1 LIGPDNRVTDLL
13 IVKMVWFRARRR
25 KPRDG
30 RIGAVTGLSTMR
42 VHGLLILLA
51 GFTAAEAQ
59 AASIQTVAPLSGVA
73 PSIQIM
79 GDTAAI
85 DPSIVAATPDQ
96 GEPTPSITVLADTRS
111 DDTPSFISLGDPAPA
126 GEELAATPSA
136 SGGRQ
141 VTTMPMV
148 IRGGDVSNEIARPSA
163 SASSGTSGD
172 TATTPLLDPNDKGTP
187 SKRKALKRQAA
198 RLAQEK
204 ASGNQAEP
212 STDATPMGQ

>member
-1 LIGPDNRVTDLL
+1 
-13 IVKMVWFRARRR
+13 
-25 KPRDG
+25 
-30 RIGAVTGLSTMR
+30 MR
-42 VHGLLILLA
+42 VQGLLIILA
-51 GFTAAEAQ
+51 AFGAAEAQ
-59 AASIQTVAPLSGVA
+59 AASIQTVAPLSGVG
-73 PSIQIM
+73 PSIQTM
-79 GDTAAI
+79 GDTIAI

-96 GEPTPSITVLADTRS
+96 GEPTPSVTVLADTRS
-111 DDTPSFISLGDPAPA
+111 DDTPSIISLGDPAPA
-126 GEELAATPSA
+126 GEELASTPSA

-141 VTTMPMV
+141 VTTTPMV

-163 SASSGTSGD
+163 SPAQSGD
-172 TATTPLLDPNDKGTP
+172 TATTPMLDPNDKGTP